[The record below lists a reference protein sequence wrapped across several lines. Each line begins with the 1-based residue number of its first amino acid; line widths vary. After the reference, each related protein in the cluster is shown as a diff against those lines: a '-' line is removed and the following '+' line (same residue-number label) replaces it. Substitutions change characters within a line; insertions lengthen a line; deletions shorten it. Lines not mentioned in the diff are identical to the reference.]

1 MGVKIYTTKTG
12 ADVLGVKQDTMK
24 HYAQKYNDIG
34 FQPGGPGT
42 PWMFTLSDLLEIR
55 RLRALERAPRD
66 YVEEAENREELGLGP
81 LYNDDL
87 SPR

>member
-1 MGVKIYTTKTG
+1 MDIKIYTTCSG
-12 ADVLGVKQDTMK
+12 AKVLGVKQDTMK
-24 HYAQKYNDIG
+24 HYAQKYKNIG

-55 RLRALERAPRD
+55 RLRSLERTPRE
-66 YVEEAENREELGLGP
+66 VIEEAEDREELGLGP